1 MTLNQQQDNLLM
13 KVVEVLSSTPG
24 DGMKQLLEAVL
35 NAVMKAERNKALGAT
50 PYERSEERQGYANGF
65 KDKRLNSRVGELE
78 L

>member
-35 NAVMKAERNKALGAT
+35 NAVMKAERNKALG
-50 PYERSEERQGYANGF
+50 SYA
-65 KDKRLNSRVGELE
+65 L
-78 L
+78 